1 MTTSHRIRWVFLAA
15 GLAAAALGAGSCSKG
30 RKGQMT
36 APASPVV
43 VAEAAAQDIP
53 YLVQTVGQVQAY
65 STVAVK
71 AQVGGA
77 IMGVNFRE
85 GQDVKKNDVLFL
97 IDRRPFEVAL
107 KQAESQIEKDRA
119 LLRNAESDLTR
130 YANLVRK
137 DYVTRE
143 QYDSLVANRDVLL
156 ASIKADEASI
166 ANASLQLEYC
176 TITSPIDGR
185 AGSLLIYPG
194 NIIKANDTN
203 PAVVIYQIIP
213 IYVSFSVPQQY
224 LPTIKEYMSK
234 GQLKTEAFLT
244 GESSPSATGELT
256 FVDNAIDTS
265 TGTIMLKATFANT
278 DRALWPGQSL
288 NVSLTLFVEKNAV
301 VVPSQA
307 VQTSQSGQYV
317 FVVKS
322 DMTVEMRTVKV
333 DRSVGEQTVITD
345 GLKAGETV
353 VTDGLLRLTPGSR
366 VEIQPRVREAP

>member
-1 MTTSHRIRWVFLAA
+1 
-15 GLAAAALGAGSCSKG
+15 
-30 RKGQMT
+30 
-36 APASPVV
+36 
-43 VAEAAAQDIP
+43 
-53 YLVQTVGQVQAY
+53 VGVDF
-65 STVAVK
+65 K
-71 AQVGGA
+71 
-77 IMGVNFRE
+77 E

-107 KQAESQIEKDRA
+107 KQAESQLEKDRA

-137 DYVTRE
+137 DYVTKE

-156 ASIKADEASI
+156 ASIKADQASI
-166 ANASLQLEYC
+166 ASASLQLEYC

-185 AGSLLIYPG
+185 TGSLLIYPG

-234 GQLKTEAFLT
+234 GNLKTDVFLT
-244 GESSPSATGELT
+244 GESRPSATGELT

-265 TGTIMLKATFANT
+265 TGTIMLKATFSNT
-278 DRALWPGQSL
+278 DRALWPGQFL

-307 VQTSQSGQYV
+307 VQTSQSGRYV
-317 FVVKS
+317 FVVKP

-366 VEIQPRVREAP
+366 VEIQPAVREAP